1 MRSNHLLSA
10 VLLAVAAC
18 SGAEKQKPPLAEGML
33 AVAGGDSL
41 HYRLTGQGTDT
52 VVVLH
57 GGPALNSRYL
67 EAALAPLADS
77 HILLFYDQRG
87 RGRSTTATHPDSL
100 SFSQDLEDLA
110 AVQAHFGLG
119 PLRLVGHHWGAA
131 LAAQYAI
138 RHPGQVARIVLLSPM
153 PDRLSF
159 TFRLAYLPNDSAAM
173 AAWAAA
179 REQGAESLDPA
190 GFCRRYWGFLFSPAE
205 VTSKTVVHRLG
216 PMICDDAPDRLRSRS
231 TISRQLYL
239 SLPGYNW
246 SDSLTMALSPALVI
260 VGSESAAWLSN
271 ADQWASRLH
280 EARKLVL
287 GHTALFPWA
296 EARGELNAAI
306 DRFLR
311 GGWPTAALRVDS
323 LGHPIAPPVTAL

>member
-1 MRSNHLLSA
+1 MTTLLDQDRCSTTRCVERASPWVLGRVASVGTPAGASSAPVPGARSVRA
-10 VLLAVAAC
+10 
-18 SGAEKQKPPLAEGML
+18 
-33 AVAGGDSL
+33 
-41 HYRLTGQGTDT
+41 
-52 VVVLH
+52 
-57 GGPALNSRYL
+57 

-77 HILLFYDQRG
+77 HILLFYDQRA

-100 SFSQDLEDLA
+100 SFGQDLEDLA

-138 RHPGQVARIVLLSPM
+138 RHPGQVARMVLLSPI

-159 TFRLAYLPNDSAAM
+159 TFRLAYLPNDTAAI

-179 REQGAESLDPA
+179 RAQGADSLDPA
-190 GFCRRYWGFLFSPAE
+190 GFCKRYWGFLFSPAE
-205 VTSKTVVHRLG
+205 VTTKTVVLG
-216 PMICDDAPDRLRSRS
+216 LAPMICDDTPDRLRSRS

-260 VGSESAAWLSN
+260 VGGESAAWLSN

-280 EARKLVL
+280 DARKVVL

-296 EARGELNAAI
+296 EAREELNVAI

-311 GGWPTAALRVDS
+311 GDWPTVAIRVDS
-323 LGHPIAPPVTAL
+323 LGHPIASP